1 MNYAHAAMA
10 DPDVR
15 LIYEEIAAKE
25 HRQPYRVAVSDY
37 YKGKDLLSQRS
48 PLKQSESGN
57 PGVSPLQ
64 DEDNGACCKIA
75 AEDSAM
81 PQSDQGLTGDR
92 YTVIPR
98 TAIFLRRGD
107 AYLLLKG
114 APTKRLWA
122 NQYNGLGGH
131 VERGEDVLSAAK
143 RELLEESGLTADLWL
158 CGIAIVDAG
167 EAQAGICLYLFTG
180 DCPEGEPRP
189 SPEGQAEWIPY
200 ERLGELPV
208 VEDLPILLAKTHNM
222 QRGDPPFSARSY
234 YDERGRLI
242 VEFGE

>member
-1 MNYAHAAMA
+1 
-10 DPDVR
+10 V
-15 LIYEEIAAKE
+15 LEEF
-25 HRQPYRVAVSDY
+25 D
-37 YKGKDLLSQRS
+37 
-48 PLKQSESGN
+48 
-57 PGVSPLQ
+57 
-64 DEDNGACCKIA
+64 
-75 AEDSAM
+75 M
-81 PQSDQGLTGDR
+81 PQSDQGITGDR
-92 YTVIPR
+92 YTIIPR

-114 APTKRLWA
+114 APAKRLWA

-143 RELLEESGLTADLWL
+143 RELLEESGLAADLWL

-180 DCPEGEPRP
+180 ECPEGEPQP
-189 SPEGQAEWIPY
+189 SAEGQAEWIPY

-208 VEDLPILLAKTHNM
+208 VEDLPILLAKIHNM
-222 QRGDPPFSARSY
+222 QRGEPPFSARSY

-242 VEFGE
+242 VEFAE